1 MSLSQTLR
9 RLARRRAR
17 RFRFPSLVGSVRI
30 CCSFP
35 GGAGGDELELLTP
48 LELSRI
54 LKLHHF
60 TVTRLAREGKLPGF
74 KVGGS
79 WRFRKD
85 QFERWMEERK
95 DGKGERRRHH

>member
-1 MSLSQTLR
+1 M
-9 RLARRRAR
+9 
-17 RFRFPSLVGSVRI
+17 
-30 CCSFP
+30 
-35 GGAGGDELELLTP
+35 ELLTP

-54 LKLHHF
+54 LKLHPF

-85 QFERWMEERK
+85 EFERWIEERTNGNQK
-95 DGKGERRRHH
+95 QKQHRRKSS